1 MSAVSPAGAPERVEG
16 GLRLATLPNLLSLA
30 RLALLAPVLI
40 LLDRPE
46 PGSDGRAAA
55 VLFVA
60 GLTDLLDGYLARRR
74 GVVSASGKVVDPI
87 ADKVL
92 LGGLVLYLALERG
105 FPVWLVLAILVRD
118 VALILGALFFY
129 RRDQVVFAADWSGK
143 LTTFTMGL
151 LVLAYVIGWRSGYL
165 PLTFLASAALA
176 ASYVS
181 YGHRA
186 WAYLSAPHTRSRA

>member
-30 RLALLAPVLI
+30 RMALLAPVLI

-74 GVVSASGKVVDPI
+74 RAVSASGKVVDPI

-186 WAYLSAPHTRSRA
+186 WAYLSTSHARSRA